1 MERQNYT
8 MLHEFILVGF
18 STVLQLQYFFFVIF
32 FCIFKISLLAHMC
45 MILLYRLNPNLRTPM
60 YFFLAN
66 FSILEICYLL
76 TIGPKMLINL
86 LSQHKTISFYG
97 CGIQMCCFLLLGS
110 AECYMLAAMAYDSY
124 NAICHPLLY
133 NNIMRKIV
141 CIRLVIGCWLIGAM
155 IGVLQTKL
163 IFSLPFC
170 RSNRINNFYC
180 DIPPLMS
187 LACNN
192 TQVNQI
198 IMLIITFII
207 IVGPFILTIMSY
219 ANIIWTILKHHP
231 AGMRKKAFST
241 CTSHL
246 IVVSMFYGSSTIMYL
261 RPKSSYGMN
270 EEKFLSL
277 IYTIIAPMVN
287 PFIYS
292 LRNNDV
298 KSAIKKMILYVKL
311 NRIIRRE

>member
-1 MERQNYT
+1 MARGNQT
-8 MLHEFILVGF
+8 IITEFTLVGF
-18 STVLQLQYFFFVIF
+18 STVLQLKYFLFMIF
-32 FCIFKISLLAHMC
+32 LCIFMISLLAHMFI
-45 MILLYRLNPNLRTPM
+45 ILLYRFSPNLHTPM

-66 FSILEICYLL
+66 FSIVEIYYAL
-76 TIGPKMLINL
+76 TISPKMLVNL
-86 LSQHKTISFYG
+86 LSQHNTISFYG
-97 CGIQMCCFLLLGS
+97 CAIQMCCYLLLAS
-110 AECYMLAAMAYDSY
+110 AECYMLAAMAYDRY

-155 IGVLQTKL
+155 VGVLQTKL

-180 DIPPLMS
+180 DIPPLIS

-192 TQVNQI
+192 TQFNEI
-198 IMLIITFII
+198 LMLIITFII
-207 IVGPFILTIMSY
+207 IVGPFIVIVISY

-246 IVVSMFYGSSTIMYL
+246 IVVCLSGGSSTIMYL

-277 IYTIIAPMVN
+277 LYAVIVPLMN

-298 KSAIKKMILYVKL
+298 KKAVKKIMCDIK
-311 NRIIRRE
+311 